1 MKHAFPTHHWEHDKF
16 VKHTGT
22 IVGIEVSLEAY
33 LFLLGRNAVKT
44 PQSLM
49 KRIVQTIFPS
59 GKIEVNVRSA
69 HGIIGDSGAPLEID
83 VYLPEYRLGFE
94 YQVSQATSFPP
105 SNRIKDPHHYFQSSY
120 GTYTLAEYQERDKR
134 KQTMAI
140 EKGITI
146 INVPFW
152 WDWEINRF
160 VKRYFFVYLI
170 VSI

>member
-94 YQVSQATSFPP
+94 YQVSQATSFFRLLIELRIRTTIF
-105 SNRIKDPHHYFQSSY
+105 NRATVHTLWRNTRKEIKGSRLWQLRRELQLLMSRS
-120 GTYTLAEYQERDKR
+120 G
-134 KQTMAI
+134 
-140 EKGITI
+140 GIGKSTG
-146 INVPFW
+146 
-152 WDWEINRF
+152 
-160 VKRYFFVYLI
+160 L
-170 VSI
+170 